1 MNNVT
6 MLPKLLYERDKILIM
21 METNES
27 IIMDKRA
34 QRLPFIR
41 LHAEIRLAIPRKRL
55 TTLV

>member
-6 MLPKLLYERDKILIM
+6 TLPKLLYVRDKILIM

-27 IIMDKRA
+27 VTMGKRA
-34 QRLPFIR
+34 RRLPFIR
-41 LHAEIRLAIPRKRL
+41 LHAEIRLAIPRKTL